1 MVCLPWVVRVGTFTT
16 NVADDS
22 VVSDSLSRLA
32 ISARVKDFFLGIT
45 LCDLLVCSVV
55 RSLVCITAILA
66 SGKSAADNTGSQESH
81 D

>member
-32 ISARVKDFFLGIT
+32 ISARVKDFFLGIA
-45 LCDLLVCSVV
+45 LGDLLVCSIVG
-55 RSLVCITAILA
+55 SLVSITAILS
-66 SGKSAADNTGSQESH
+66 SGQSAANNTGSQEGH